1 MMCPSPSS
9 TAMGIKVLGILGS
22 PRREGNT
29 ELLLDRALAGA
40 ASAGGEIE
48 KVVLSELRLSPCTN
62 CDECHLT
69 GECTIQDDMTLLYPK
84 LRALDR
90 LILASPIFF
99 LSVSAQTKMMI
110 DRCQSFWIAKYRL
123 GRGIG
128 GRDKRRGLFLSIAGR
143 NRPREFQ
150 PAIAVVKAFFAT
162 IDVEYSQELFF
173 GGIEGKGDVIQHP
186 TVLEGALAAGARL
199 VRDEGRGASVG
210 EGAQQ
215 DAFSPVAV
223 RPIGIVRNKVKE
235 PTPFGW
241 EEVESE
247 ILIREEL
254 APALEGIE
262 GFSHITVLFWM
273 HLLPE
278 EKRSLTK
285 IHPRD
290 REDLPL
296 MGVLATRTQC
306 RPNPV
311 GSTTVRLL
319 GRKGNRLMVL
329 GLDAVDGSPVL
340 DLKPYLPPYDSMPEV
355 RMPDWVKRLQ

>member
-1 MMCPSPSS
+1 
-9 TAMGIKVLGILGS
+9 MGIKVLGILGS

-40 ASAGGEIE
+40 ASAGGEVE
-48 KVVLSELRLSPCTN
+48 KVVLSELSLSPCTN
-62 CDECHLT
+62 CDECGLT
-69 GECTIQDDMTLLYPK
+69 GECTIQDDMTYLYPK
-84 LRALDR
+84 LRELDR

-110 DRCQSFWIAKYRL
+110 DRCQSLWIAKYRL

-186 TVLEGALAAGARL
+186 TALEEAIAAGARL
-199 VRDEGRGASVG
+199 VRDEGRRDSVG
-210 EGAQQ
+210 EGAQR
-215 DAFSPVAV
+215 DTTVSV

-241 EEVESE
+241 EDVESE

-262 GFSHITVLFWM
+262 GFSHVTVLFWM

-278 EKRSLTK
+278 EKRTLTK

-296 MGVLATRTQC
+296 VGVFATRTQC

-319 GRKGNRLMVL
+319 GRKRNRLRVL

-355 RMPDWVKRLQ
+355 QMPDWVRGLR